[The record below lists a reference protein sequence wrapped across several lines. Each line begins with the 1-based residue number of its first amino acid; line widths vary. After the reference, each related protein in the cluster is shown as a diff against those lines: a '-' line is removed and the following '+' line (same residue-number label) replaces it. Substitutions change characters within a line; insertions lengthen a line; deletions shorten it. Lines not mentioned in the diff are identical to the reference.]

1 MQEIRCGY
9 DTLGEG
15 FKGWKRLNKF
25 GWERVRFGSAC
36 SIQVVNKESYRK
48 MDIQVPI
55 LSTLVSTIGDK
66 EAEAHTQQVE

>member
-25 GWERVRFGSAC
+25 GCERVRFGSAC
-36 SIQVVNKESYRK
+36 SIQVVNN
-48 MDIQVPI
+48 
-55 LSTLVSTIGDK
+55 
-66 EAEAHTQQVE
+66 